1 MIKVR
6 AYLPAFEQFNS
17 IVDTVEN
24 DVTDLGEQ
32 AHSLGIPEA
41 VIVPMETSEQS
52 NEGDKVI
59 HDIFERQD
67 EEEEK
72 DKELV
77 KEGEEENTGG
87 DTDDFSTADSTDD
100 ESEISEN
107 GDDDN
112 AEDFS
117 TGDSTETTQVE
128 DEPAENTV
136 EDEETDDD
144 EKEIE
149 EVNFAVESY
158 DKLLANAGDTL
169 SHQSAAFLSIGV
181 NDLARRVKVPSVSNE
196 EYSAE
201 PLSIRHTTQATTVLA
216 TLEAVRTTVTNH
228 LK

>member
-59 HDIFERQD
+59 HDIFNRQD
-67 EEEEK
+67 KEEEK
-72 DKELV
+72 DKELI
-77 KEGEEENTGG
+77 KEGEEESEGG
-87 DTDDFSTADSTDD
+87 GTDDFSSDDNSEGTA
-100 ESEISEN
+100 EIAEN
-107 GDDDN
+107 GDDGES
-112 AEDFS
+112 EDFT

-128 DEPAENTV
+128 DEPTEEKAE
-136 EDEETDDD
+136 EETDED
-144 EKEIE
+144 EDKTEDI
-149 EVNFAVESY
+149 NFAVESY
-158 DKLLANAGDTL
+158 DKLLSNAGDTL
-169 SHQSAAFLSIGV
+169 SEQSAAFLSIGV
-181 NDLARRVKVPSVSNE
+181 NDLARRVKVTSVSNE

-201 PLSIRHTTQATTVLA
+201 PLSIRHTTQATEILA